1 MAINTKHKKRGST
14 LLLLTALVLLIG
26 AAVALFMWPDA
37 TLVDDTKK
45 VEVVDDN
52 QSNEPNEVVEANEAN
67 APAEKKD
74 DMPDDIEET
83 TLINEG
89 DVAPDFTVAKL
100 GGGEATLSS
109 LRGKVV
115 LVNFWATW
123 CPPCRQELAHLQ
135 EGVLDVF
142 KGKDL
147 VVLPVSRGEKEEVVQ
162 EYITKMGYTFPIY
175 LDGDQSAYKKDASNY
190 IPRSVVVGRDGKVV
204 YVAVGYDETVAKEV
218 NEAIA
223 AALK

>member
-1 MAINTKHKKRGST
+1 MSINTKHKKRGST

-52 QSNEPNEVVEANEAN
+52 QANEPNEVVEVNEAN
-67 APAEKKD
+67 VPAEKKD

-115 LVNFWATW
+115 LINFWATW

-142 KGKDL
+142 KGKDV

-175 LDGDQSAYKKDASNY
+175 LDGDQSAYKKYASNY

>member
-52 QSNEPNEVVEANEAN
+52 QANEPNEVVEANEAN
-67 APAEKKD
+67 APEEKKD

-115 LVNFWATW
+115 LINFWATW

-175 LDGDQSAYKKDASNY
+175 LDGDQSAYKKYASNY

>member
-175 LDGDQSAYKKDASNY
+175 LDGDQSAYKKYASNY

>member
-52 QSNEPNEVVEANEAN
+52 QANEPNEVVEANEAN
-67 APAEKKD
+67 VPAEKKD

-115 LVNFWATW
+115 LINFWATW

-147 VVLPVSRGEKEEVVQ
+147 VVLPISRGEKMEDVQ
-162 EYITKMGYTFPIY
+162 DYITKMGYTFPIY
-175 LDGDQSAYKKDASNY
+175 LDGDQSAYKKYASNY

>member
-52 QSNEPNEVVEANEAN
+52 QANE
-67 APAEKKD
+67 
-74 DMPDDIEET
+74 PDDIEET

-115 LVNFWATW
+115 LINFWATW

-175 LDGDQSAYKKDASNY
+175 LDGDQSAYKKYASNY

>member
-52 QSNEPNEVVEANEAN
+52 QADEPNEAVEANEAS
-67 APAEKKD
+67 APEEKKD

-89 DVAPDFTVAKL
+89 DVAPDFTVTKL

-115 LVNFWATW
+115 LINFWATW

-175 LDGDQSAYKKDASNY
+175 LDGDQSAYKKYASNY

>member
-1 MAINTKHKKRGST
+1 
-14 LLLLTALVLLIG
+14 LTALVLLIG

-52 QSNEPNEVVEANEAN
+52 QADEPNEVVEANEAN
-67 APAEKKD
+67 APEEKKD

-175 LDGDQSAYKKDASNY
+175 LDGDQSAYKKYASNY